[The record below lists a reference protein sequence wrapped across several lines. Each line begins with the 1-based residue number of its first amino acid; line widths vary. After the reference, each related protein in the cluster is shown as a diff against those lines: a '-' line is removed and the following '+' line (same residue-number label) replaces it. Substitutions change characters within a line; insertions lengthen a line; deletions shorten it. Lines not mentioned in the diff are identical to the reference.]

1 MNRYMSFGETS
12 QTERRTKLGHITTKA
27 GCLGDAVVDR
37 FLARV
42 NAKLMLCLS
51 ARASR
56 GTTVQ
61 SSRPVS
67 INEIEDSDIDVTGQ
81 M

>member
-1 MNRYMSFGETS
+1 MNGCISFYETS
-12 QTERRTKLGHITTKA
+12 QIELRTKLGHITTKA
-27 GCLGDAVVDR
+27 GCLGDVVVDR
-37 FLARV
+37 FLAKV

-51 ARASR
+51 ARASL